1 MTIKLRLRLLLCL
14 LGFWGAS
21 AIAGEKIALTPQEKT
36 YLQEHPVL
44 TLCVDPDWLP
54 YEKINEAGQHVGLVA
69 EYLSVMQNRLNI
81 SFNVLKTKSWEETQR
96 AYQNGSCDV
105 VSALNKTP
113 QRQQFLTFTKPYI
126 TSPAVL
132 AVNSNNKTATR
143 LADLKGKSLGMVK
156 GYVYDSKLRQQY
168 PDIKIKYFMNMEDAL
183 KSVSAGE
190 IDATLGPL
198 FLLFALT
205 QEMNLNS
212 VKIIGDSEYQDEL
225 RIGIKISDTVL
236 AGIFSKAVSSITHED
251 NAEIRKS
258 WAQKRQSY

>member
-1 MTIKLRLRLLLCL
+1 MIYLLCL
-14 LGFWGAS
+14 LAFWGTS
-21 AIAGEKIALTPQEKT
+21 AIADENIALTPEERA

-44 TLCVDPDWLP
+44 TLCVDPDWQP
-54 YEKINEAGQHVGLVA
+54 YEKINQAGQYVGLVA
-69 EYLSVMQNRLNI
+69 EYISLLQNRLNI

-132 AVNSNNKTATR
+132 AVNSNNKTTTQ
-143 LADLKGKSLGMVK
+143 LAELNGKVLGMVK
-156 GYVYDSKLRQQY
+156 GYVYDSRLREQY
-168 PDIKIKYFMNMEDAL
+168 PDIKISYFMNMEDAL
-183 KSVSAGE
+183 QSVSDKK

-205 QEMNLNS
+205 QEMNLNN
-212 VKIIGDSEYQDEL
+212 VKIIGESEYQDEL
-225 RIGIKISDTVL
+225 RLGTKKGEVVL
-236 AGIFSKAVSSITHED
+236 ASIFSKAVASITHKD
-251 NAEIRKS
+251 SAEIRKTWS
-258 WAQKRQSY
+258 QKRHSY